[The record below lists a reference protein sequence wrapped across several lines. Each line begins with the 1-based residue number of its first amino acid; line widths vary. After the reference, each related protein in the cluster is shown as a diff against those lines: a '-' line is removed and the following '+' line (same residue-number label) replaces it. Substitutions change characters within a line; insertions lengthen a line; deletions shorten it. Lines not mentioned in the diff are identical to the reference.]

1 MISMETIAVGM
12 SGGVD
17 SCVAAALLKEQGRRV
32 MGVTMKLWSGDAPN
46 LPGVR
51 GACYGPGEAE
61 DIALAAEVARDL
73 GIPFHILDLH
83 DAYEREVLDF
93 VRLEYACGR
102 TPNPCVRCNHIV
114 KFGGLVEAARRA
126 GLEFSHFATGHYAR
140 VAYDEARGRWA
151 LRKGADPLKDQSYFL
166 SGLSQDQLA
175 RALFPL
181 GGMTKT
187 RVREKAR
194 TLGLKTH
201 NRPESQDFIEGDI
214 GNMLHIPSSPGPIL
228 DAAGHVLG
236 EHKGISFYTVGQ
248 RKGLG
253 LAAADPL
260 YVLSIDGS
268 RNALVVG
275 PKALLSSAGLI
286 ARDVNWIA
294 LDGLS
299 RPLRAGVRIRSTH
312 REAAALLEPM
322 GDGRVRVRFD
332 EPQSAVAPG
341 QAAVFYD
348 GDWVLGGGII
358 EAGFDRPKEDA

>member
-1 MISMETIAVGM
+1 MIPIETIAVGM

-17 SCVAAALLKEQGRRV
+17 SSVTAALLIEQGRRV
-32 MGVTMKLWSGDAPN
+32 MGVTMKLWNGDAAAPHA
-46 LPGVR
+46 GR

-61 DIALAAEVARDL
+61 DIALAAETARDL
-73 GIPFHILDLH
+73 GIPFHILNLH

-93 VRLEYACGR
+93 VRREYACGR
-102 TPNPCVRCNHIV
+102 TPNPCVRCNPIV

-126 GLEFSHFATGHYAR
+126 GLDFSHFATGHYAR
-140 VAYDEARGRWA
+140 VGFDETLGRWT
-151 LRKGADPLKDQSYFL
+151 LEKGADPLKDQSYFL

-187 RVREKAR
+187 AVREKAR
-194 TLGLKTH
+194 ALGLKTH
-201 NRPESQDFIEGDI
+201 NRPESQDFVEGDI
-214 GNMLHIPSSPGPIL
+214 GGMLRIPSSPGPIL
-228 DAAGHVLG
+228 DAAGRVLG
-236 EHKGISFYTVGQ
+236 EHRGIAFYTVGQ

-253 LAAADPL
+253 VAAAEPL

-275 PKALLSSAGLI
+275 PRSALFSSGLT
-286 ARDVNWIA
+286 ARDVNWVSIG
-294 LDGLS
+294 GLS
-299 RPLRAGVRIRSTH
+299 RPQRAGVRIRSTH
-312 REAAALLEPM
+312 REAGALLEPICE
-322 GDGRVRVRFD
+322 GRVRVRFD

-348 GDWVLGGGII
+348 GDRVLGGGII
-358 EAGFDRPKEDA
+358 EAGPDRPKEDA